1 MSASRVFVARLAGCG
16 VFDPAG
22 DKVGKVIDVLLS
34 YRKTGAPKATGL
46 LVEISGRRKVFVP
59 IARVTSIGAG
69 QVITT
74 GLIDLRRF
82 TQRGQEFR
90 VIAEM
95 LGRKVR
101 LLDGSGIASI
111 DDLAIE
117 PNKRKEW
124 AVSELFL
131 RRPKTSASPFA
142 RGATLFATWE
152 QVAEEAHGEENQSA
166 QHLIATYS
174 ELRPA
179 DLASALLDL
188 PDERMIE
195 VAEELDDERLAD
207 VLEELP
213 DDEQL
218 DIIEELDDE
227 RAAEILDLMEPD
239 DAADLMA
246 NLPEARTEALLE
258 LMDEEEADDLRRLM
272 TYAPFTAGGL
282 MTTEPIICAADATV
296 AEAMALIR
304 HQDVAP
310 ALAASVFVTLPPYE
324 TVTGRF
330 LGVVHFQ
337 RMLRYPP
344 HERLAT
350 LLDTELEPVTPDT
363 HITVIHRTLANYNL
377 VALPVVDAENRL
389 IGVVTVDDVLDH
401 LLPEDWRSEDEPSMV
416 AAPAAARASK
426 PATRSTKAKPAVKTA
441 TKTPLKSKTRGG
453 ARG

>member
-1 MSASRVFVARLAGCG
+1 VSTTRVFIARLAGCG

-22 DKVGKVIDVLLS
+22 DRVGKVIDVLVS
-34 YRKTGAPKATGL
+34 YRKSGAPKATGM
-46 LVEISGRRKVFVP
+46 LVEISGRRRVFVP
-59 IARVTSIGAG
+59 IARVTSISAG

-82 TQRGQEFR
+82 TQRGQEVR
-90 VIAEM
+90 VIAEI

-101 LLDGSGIASI
+101 LLDGSGSASI
-111 DDLAIE
+111 DDLAVE
-117 PNKRKEW
+117 LGKNGDW
-124 AVSELFL
+124 VVSELFL
-131 RRPKTSASPFA
+131 RRPKTSASPFS

-152 QVAEEAHGEENQSA
+152 QVVEEAKTEEGQSA
-166 QHLIATYS
+166 QQLIATYS

-213 DDEQL
+213 EDEQI
-218 DIIEELDDE
+218 DIIAELDDE
-227 RAAEILDLMEPD
+227 RAAEVLDLMEPD

-246 NLPEARTEALLE
+246 NLPEERTEAILE
-258 LMDEEEADDLRRLM
+258 LMDEEEADDIRMLM
-272 TYAPFTAGGL
+272 QFDEFTAGGL

-304 HQDVAP
+304 RKDVAP
-310 ALAASVFVTLPPYE
+310 VLAASVFVTLPPYE
-324 TVTGRF
+324 VATGRY

-337 RMLRYPP
+337 KLLRYPP
-344 HERLAT
+344 HERLGS
-350 LLDTELEPVTPDT
+350 LLDTELEPVKPDT
-363 HITVIHRTLANYNL
+363 HISVIHRTFANYNL
-377 VALPVVDAENRL
+377 VALPVVDDENRL

-401 LLPEDWRSEDEPSMV
+401 LLPDDWREE
-416 AAPAAARASK
+416 
-426 PATRSTKAKPAVKTA
+426 
-441 TKTPLKSKTRGG
+441 GH
-453 ARG
+453 

>member
-1 MSASRVFVARLAGCG
+1 MSATRVFIARLAGCG

-22 DKVGKVIDVLLS
+22 DRVGKVIDVLVS
-34 YRKTGAPKATGL
+34 YRKSGAPKATGM
-46 LVEISGRRKVFVP
+46 LVEISGRRRVFVP
-59 IARVTSIGAG
+59 IARVTSISAG

-82 TQRGQEFR
+82 TQRGQEVR
-90 VIAEM
+90 VIAEI
-95 LGRKVR
+95 LGRKVS
-101 LLDGSGIASI
+101 LLDGSGSASI

-117 PNKRKEW
+117 LGKNSEW
-124 AVSELFL
+124 VVSELFL

-152 QVAEEAHGEENQSA
+152 QVVEEAKTEEGQSA
-166 QHLIATYS
+166 QQLIATYS

-213 DDEQL
+213 EDEQI
-218 DIIEELDDE
+218 DIIAELDDE
-227 RAAEILDLMEPD
+227 RAAEVLDLMEPD

-246 NLPEARTEALLE
+246 NLPEERTEAILE
-258 LMDEEEADDLRRLM
+258 LMDEEEADDIRMLM
-272 TYAPFTAGGL
+272 QFDEFTAGGL

-304 HQDVAP
+304 RKDVAP
-310 ALAASVFVTLPPYE
+310 VLAASVFVTLPPYE
-324 TVTGRF
+324 VATGRY

-337 RMLRYPP
+337 KLLRYPP
-344 HERLAT
+344 HERLGS
-350 LLDTELEPVTPDT
+350 LLDTELEPVKPDT
-363 HITVIHRTLANYNL
+363 HISVIHRTFANYNL
-377 VALPVVDAENRL
+377 VALPVIDDENRL

-401 LLPEDWRSEDEPSMV
+401 LLPDDWREE
-416 AAPAAARASK
+416 
-426 PATRSTKAKPAVKTA
+426 
-441 TKTPLKSKTRGG
+441 GH
-453 ARG
+453 

>member
-1 MSASRVFVARLAGCG
+1 MSATKVFVARLVGCG

-22 DKVGKVIDVLLS
+22 DKVGKVIDVLLA
-34 YRKTGAPKATGL
+34 YRKSGAPKATGM
-46 LVEISGRRKVFVP
+46 LVEISGRRRVFVP
-59 IARVTSIGAG
+59 ISRVTAIGNG
-69 QVITT
+69 QVITN

-82 TQRGQEFR
+82 SQRGQEVR

-101 LLDGSGIASI
+101 LLDGSGHASI
-111 DDLAIE
+111 EDISIE
-117 PNKRKEW
+117 QDKRKEW
-124 AVSELFL
+124 AVTELFL

-142 RGATLFATWE
+142 RGATLFAAWQQVTEE
-152 QVAEEAHGEENQSA
+152 QDGEGQSA
-166 QHLIATYS
+166 QQLIATYS
-174 ELRPA
+174 DLRPA

-213 DDEQL
+213 DDEQI
-218 DIIEELDDE
+218 DIIDELDDE
-227 RAAEILDLMEPD
+227 RAAEVLDLMEPD

-246 NLPEARTEALLE
+246 NLPEERTEAILK
-258 LMDEEEADDLRRLM
+258 LMDEEEADDLRKLM
-272 TYAPFTAGGL
+272 QYDAFTAGGL

-304 HQDVAP
+304 RVEVAP

-324 TVTGRF
+324 TATGKF

-344 HERLAT
+344 HERLGA
-350 LLDTELEPVTPDT
+350 LIDTELEPIHVNEDIRT
-363 HITVIHRTLANYNL
+363 IHRLLANYNL
-377 VALPVVDAENRL
+377 VSLPVVDDEDRL

-401 LLPEDWRSEDEPSMV
+401 LLPEDWRTEDELPPV
-416 AAPAAARASK
+416 KKTASK
-426 PATRSTKAKPAVKTA
+426 PAAKKVVAKKPVT
-441 TKTPLKSKTRGG
+441 KSKGKVTRG
-453 ARG
+453 

>member
-1 MSASRVFVARLAGCG
+1 V
-16 VFDPAG
+16 G
-22 DKVGKVIDVLLS
+22 DRVGKVIDVLVS
-34 YRKTGAPKATGL
+34 YRKTGAPKATGM
-46 LVEISGRRKVFVP
+46 LVEISGRRRVFVP
-59 IARVTSIGAG
+59 ITRVTSIAPG

-90 VIAEM
+90 VIAEL
-95 LGRKVR
+95 LGRR
-101 LLDGSGIASI
+101 FTLLDESGSAAVE
-111 DDLAIE
+111 DVAIE
-117 PNKRKEW
+117 QNRRKEW

-142 RGATLFATWE
+142 RGTTLFASWD
-152 QVAEEAHGEENQSA
+152 QVSEEDKGDENQSA
-166 QHLIATYS
+166 QQLIATYADM
-174 ELRPA
+174 RPA

-213 DDEQL
+213 EDEQIE
-218 DIIEELDDE
+218 IIQELDDE
-227 RAAEILDLMEPD
+227 RAAEVLDLMEPD

-246 NLPEARTEALLE
+246 NLPEERTEALLE
-258 LMDEEEADDLRRLM
+258 LMDEEEAEDIRTLM
-272 TYAPFTAGGL
+272 QYGEFTAGGL
-282 MTTEPIICAADATV
+282 MTPEPIICAADATV

-304 HQDVAP
+304 RQEVAP

-324 TVTGRF
+324 VATGRY

-344 HERLAT
+344 HERLGT
-350 LLDTELEPVTPDT
+350 LLDTELEPVRADTPIAT
-363 HITVIHRTLANYNL
+363 IHRLLANYNL
-377 VALPVVDAENRL
+377 VALPVVDENHHL

-401 LLPEDWRSEDEPSMV
+401 LLPDDWRSEEDAGV
-416 AAPAAARASK
+416 
-426 PATRSTKAKPAVKTA
+426 
-441 TKTPLKSKTRGG
+441 
-453 ARG
+453 

>member
-1 MSASRVFVARLAGCG
+1 MSATRVFVARLAGCG

-22 DKVGKVIDVLLS
+22 DRVGKVIDVLVS
-34 YRKTGAPKATGL
+34 YRKSGAPKATGM
-46 LVEISGRRKVFVP
+46 LVEISGRRRVFVP
-59 IARVTSIGAG
+59 IARITSISAG

-82 TQRGQEFR
+82 TQRGQEVR
-90 VIAEM
+90 VVAEI
-95 LGRKVR
+95 LGRKVS
-101 LLDGSGIASI
+101 LLDGSGSASI

-117 PNKRKEW
+117 LGKNADW
-124 AVSELFL
+124 VVSELFL

-152 QVAEEAHGEENQSA
+152 QVVEEGKTEEGQSA
-166 QHLIATYS
+166 QQLIATYS

-213 DDEQL
+213 EDEQI
-218 DIIEELDDE
+218 DIITELDDE
-227 RAAEILDLMEPD
+227 RAAEVLDLMEPD

-246 NLPEARTEALLE
+246 NLPEERTEAILE
-258 LMDEEEADDLRRLM
+258 LMDEEEADDIRMLM
-272 TYAPFTAGGL
+272 QFDEFTAGGL

-304 HQDVAP
+304 RKDVAP
-310 ALAASVFVTLPPYE
+310 VLAASVFITLPPYE
-324 TVTGRF
+324 VATGRY

-337 RMLRYPP
+337 KLLRYPP
-344 HERLAT
+344 HERLGS
-350 LLDTELEPVTPDT
+350 LLDTELEPVKPDT
-363 HITVIHRTLANYNL
+363 HISVIHRTFANYNL
-377 VALPVVDAENRL
+377 VALPVVDDENRL

-401 LLPEDWRSEDEPSMV
+401 LLPDDWREE
-416 AAPAAARASK
+416 
-426 PATRSTKAKPAVKTA
+426 
-441 TKTPLKSKTRGG
+441 GH
-453 ARG
+453 